1 MNFIN
6 SLKNELVKNTLQQ
19 TENGAFGHSLSQS
32 ALVDFNF
39 KISSYRNMSEEIII
53 NDFMKA
59 YNENKILAMRLLF
72 FIRDCRGGLGE
83 RRLFRVIIK
92 EIANDS
98 PHMTENL
105 FNLIAEFGRWDD
117 VFVLFGTPVE
127 RFAIEQIAKQLS
139 KDLKAVSINSD
150 SISLLAKWMPSING
164 SNKERKLLAVKLAR
178 AFGMTDKTYRKIIS
192 KLRAHL
198 DVVERK
204 MSAKKWSEIKYSA
217 VPSRANLIYNG
228 AFLRN
233 DEERRR
239 QFLGKVEA
247 GEEKIHSATNF
258 PHDIVNSYEK
268 YRAKDTTLEELWKAL
283 PNYGALENTL
293 VVADGSGSMESR
305 IGESK
310 ITALS
315 VANAL
320 AIYFAEHCVGGFKN
334 NYITFSET
342 PQLVNLGSGTLYSK
356 IKIAKSHD
364 EVANTNI
371 EAVFDLI
378 LKTALSRRM
387 NQEELPGTILIVSD
401 MEFDA
406 CATSNTGKKRSYWDT
421 APSIKKTL
429 FSEIASRY
437 ESVGYKMPKLAFWN
451 VMSRTNTIPVIE
463 NEAGVSLVS
472 GFSPAAIKMVLSG
485 KADPYEALVE
495 VLMNP
500 RYDVVEKAIG

>member
-1 MNFIN
+1 MFIEELRKEMA
-6 SLKNELVKNTLQQ
+6 SSVLKQ
-19 TENGAFGHSLSQS
+19 TENGAYGHSTTGK
-32 ALVDFNF
+32 ALLDMNF
-39 KISSYRNMSEEIII
+39 KVSSYRNLGENEIVS
-53 NDFMKA
+53 DFRRAFAQDPIMA
-59 YNENKILAMRLLF
+59 LRFLF
-72 FIRDCRGGLGE
+72 YARDVRGGLGE

-98 PHMTENL
+98 PHMAENL
-105 FNLIAEFGRWDD
+105 FSLIAEFGRWDD
-117 VFVLFGTPVE
+117 VFALFGTPVE
-127 RFAIEQIAKQLS
+127 KFAIGEIATQLS
-139 KDLKAVSINSD
+139 KDLRSVSAGSD

-217 VPSRANLIYNG
+217 VPSRANLIYNV

-293 VVADGSGSMESR
+293 VVADGSGSMQST

-342 PQLVNLGSGTLYSK
+342 PQLVNLGNGTLYSK
-356 IKIAKSHD
+356 IKIAKSHN

-378 LKTALSRRM
+378 LKTAVSRGM
-387 NQEELPGTILIVSD
+387 KQEELPGTILIVSD
-401 MEFDA
+401 MEFDS
-406 CATSNTGKKRSYWDT
+406 CATSNTDKKRSYWDT
-421 APSIKKTL
+421 TPSIKKTL

-500 RYDVVEKAIG
+500 RYDVVEKAMG